1 MMMMSSLVDPLV
13 LAVLVMNFMLL
24 GTSRIGAAIGG
35 SALQGVMLGLLTIA
49 VHGSLDVRPVVVAVL
64 AILIKAVL
72 IPGMLRRAL
81 RDAAIRRE
89 VEPLISYMSSLVLGA
104 LATAGA
110 IWFASALPLA
120 KEHTGSLLVS
130 GSIATVLTGFIL
142 LATRRKAITQVVGYL
157 VLENGIFVMGLTLHQ
172 AMPLLVELGVLL
184 DLLVAIFVIGI
195 VINHISREFAS
206 LDVTELDK
214 LRD

>member
-1 MMMMSSLVDPLV
+1 MMMSSLVDPLV

-24 GTSRIGAAIGG
+24 GTSRVGAAIGG

-49 VHGSLDVRPVVVAVL
+49 VHGTLDVRPVVVAVL

-104 LATAGA
+104 LATAA
-110 IWFASALPLA
+110 SIWFTSALPLA
-120 KEHTGSLLVS
+120 KEHAGTLLVA
-130 GSIATVLTGFIL
+130 GSISTVLTGFIL
-142 LATRRKAITQVVGYL
+142 LVTRRKAITQVVGYL
-157 VLENGIFVMGLTLHQ
+157 VLENGIFVMGLTLHE
-172 AMPLLVELGVLL
+172 AMPMLVELGVLL

-214 LRD
+214 LRE

>member
-1 MMMMSSLVDPLV
+1 MMMSSLVDPLV
-13 LAVLVMNFMLL
+13 LAVLVVNFMLL

-35 SALQGVMLGLLTIA
+35 SALQGVMLGLLTVA
-49 VHGSLDVRPVVVAVL
+49 VHGTLDARPVVVAVL
-64 AILIKAVL
+64 AILLKAGL
-72 IPGMLRRAL
+72 IPAMLRRAL

-104 LATAGA
+104 LATAAALG
-110 IWFASALPLA
+110 FASSLPLA
-120 KEHTGSLLVS
+120 KEHAGSLLVA
-130 GSIATVLTGFIL
+130 GSIATVLTGFIIL
-142 LATRRKAITQVVGYL
+142 TTRRKAITQVVGYL

-172 AMPLLVELGVLL
+172 AMPMLVELGVLL

-195 VINHISREFAS
+195 VIHHISREFSS

>member
-1 MMMMSSLVDPLV
+1 MMMMSSFVDPLV
-13 LAVLVMNFMLL
+13 LTILVLNFMLL

-35 SALQGVMLGLLTIA
+35 SALQGVMLGFLTVF
-49 VHGSLDVRPVVVAVL
+49 VHGNLDVRPVVVAVI

-72 IPGMLRRAL
+72 IPGM
-81 RDAAIRRE
+81 IRRE
-89 VEPLISYMSSLVLGA
+89 VEPLISYMASLLLGA
-104 LATAGA
+104 LATAGS

-120 KEHTGSLLVS
+120 PEHAGSLLVP
-130 GSIATVLTGFIL
+130 GSLATVLTGFIIL
-142 LATRRKAITQVVGYL
+142 TTRRKAITQVVGYL

-172 AMPLLVELGVLL
+172 AMPFLVELGVLL

-195 VINHISREFAS
+195 VINHISHEFAS